1 MNTPTLPAFSRTRN
15 QPKPQRT
22 HAATTQQLRR
32 QQRRVDFLLFLYS
45 CALIAFLVHL
55 AVS

>member
-1 MNTPTLPAFSRTRN
+1 MNTPTLPSFLKR
-15 QPKPQRT
+15 QRSQARST
-22 HAATTQQLRR
+22 AAQQLRR

-55 AVS
+55 ALS